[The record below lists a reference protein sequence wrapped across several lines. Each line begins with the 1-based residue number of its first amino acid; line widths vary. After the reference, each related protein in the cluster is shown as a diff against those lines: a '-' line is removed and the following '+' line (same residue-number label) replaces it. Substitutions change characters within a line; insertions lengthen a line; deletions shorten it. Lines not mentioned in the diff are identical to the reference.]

1 MNNISAQDLIKS
13 LEGAIDKAMGEIIEV
28 EKLAKGDIS
37 LQDVKL
43 HTDSPNGS
51 LPGDNSKDSA
61 LKAEDAK
68 KGDLKITHTDDD
80 CDDEDEDDKAK
91 KAEKDE
97 DDKKSKKDKDDDGDE
112 DDDMDDV
119 AYEKM
124 KAKMKK
130 YEDGK
135 SKKVKKGFMGDDST
149 VNTTNVQ
156 KSEADKMV
164 DALSKSIEQQVGVL
178 EKHLTERV
186 NKLEEIL
193 GKIAG
198 APQPRKS
205 VSGLAPLA
213 KSAEDLQSESAAPLS
228 KSQVIDKLF
237 ELQKNGD
244 KRVDSSVIARV
255 EFNDFSVLAERNIN
269 LK

>member
-51 LPGDNSKDSA
+51 LPGDTSKDSA

-80 CDDEDEDDKAK
+80 DCDDEDDKAK

-97 DDKKSKKDKDDDGDE
+97 DDKKSKKDKDEDDE

-135 SKKVKKGFMGDDST
+135 SKKVKKGFFGDDST

-156 KSEADKMV
+156 KSDADKMV

-193 GKIAG
+193 GKIAA